1 MKKVNIILKN
11 DTTKADAQV
20 VLDSKLVTNFTHME
34 KFDLILGEIESDDVK
49 DQLLKFDC
57 VDMIEDSVERYLITP
72 VNLK

>member
-11 DTTKADAQV
+11 DTTDSDAQV
-20 VLDSKLVTNFTHME
+20 VLDSKLVANFIHMK

-49 DQLLKFDC
+49 DKLRKFDC
-57 VDMIEDSVERYLITP
+57 VSSVEDSVERHLITP

>member
-11 DTTKADAQV
+11 DTTAADAQV
-20 VLDSKLVTNFTHME
+20 VLDSKLVANFTHMQ
-34 KFDLILGEIESDDVK
+34 KFDLILGEIDSDDVK

-57 VDMIEDSVERYLITP
+57 VDAIEDSVERYLITP